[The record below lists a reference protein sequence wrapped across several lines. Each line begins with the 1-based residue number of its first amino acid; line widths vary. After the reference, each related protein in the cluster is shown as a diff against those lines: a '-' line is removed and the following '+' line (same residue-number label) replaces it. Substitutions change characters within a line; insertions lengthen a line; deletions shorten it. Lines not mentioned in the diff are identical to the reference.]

1 MLEQLGKYRIDSVL
15 GKGAMGTVYKAFDPH
30 IARIVALKTIRKE
43 LLGDGHQQQ
52 LISRFQN
59 EAQAAGRLSHPNIVA
74 VYDYGEDD
82 GAAYI
87 AMEFID
93 GIALNTR
100 LQNQESRQLA
110 QVIGWMRQLLG
121 ALHYAHAKGVIHR
134 DVKPANLIITADNQ
148 VKVTDFGIARIDTS
162 VLTQTGSMIG
172 TPSYMSPEQFCGDL
186 VDCRSDVFSAGIVL
200 YQLLTG
206 ERPFSGS
213 ATMVMQQILNQTP
226 VPPSSLNPT
235 LDPQLDVIITQALAK
250 RPDER
255 FDSAL
260 DFLIALEA
268 LSGQQSLSTVELDDD
283 RTRLM
288 MPASASTPGLRT
300 APPTIGSEALETL
313 TPWKNQLRPQLESLL
328 SQQIGPLARL
338 LVKKSLATADD
349 FVTLRSTLLPH
360 IPSER
365 GREQFVNATDALYQ
379 RIASAESSTAVGTG
393 TGGLTASVIAS
404 QIATHTRT
412 PGATDVDDG
421 WRQDT
426 EKRLTYLIGPIA
438 RIVVSRASKNARTRQ
453 AFLLALAE
461 HISNPA
467 KRSEFLHQSGHS
479 GEQP

>member
-1 MLEQLGKYRIDSVL
+1 MIEQLGKYRIDSVL

-30 IARIVALKTIRKE
+30 IARVVALKTIRKE
-43 LLGDGHQQQ
+43 LLGDGHQDQ

-100 LQNQESRQLA
+100 LQNQEPRQLA
-110 QVIGWMRQLLG
+110 QVTGWMRQLLG

-134 DVKPANLIITADNQ
+134 DVKPANLIITTDNKI
-148 VKVTDFGIARIDTS
+148 KVTDFGIARIDTS

-172 TPSYMSPEQFCGDL
+172 TPSYMSPEQFCGEA
-186 VDCRSDVFSAGIVL
+186 VDGRSDVFSAGIVL

-226 VPPSSLNPT
+226 VAPSSLNPT
-235 LDPQLDVIITQALAK
+235 LPPHLDTIISRALAK

-255 FDSAL
+255 FASAL
-260 DFLIALEA
+260 DFLLALES
-268 LSGQQSLSTVELDDD
+268 LSGEQSLSTVELDDD

-288 MPASASTPGLRT
+288 MPASLGITSLRS
-300 APPTIGSEALETL
+300 APINSGSEVLATL
-313 TPWKNQLRPQLESLL
+313 TPWKNQIRPQLESAL

-338 LVKKSLATADD
+338 LVKRSLATADD
-349 FVTLRSTLLPH
+349 FATMRNALLPH

-365 GREQFVNATDALYQ
+365 GREQFMSATEALSRQITAPETATALPATTTGVTRPVEPVPMQDTAEGESQHVDAAL
-379 RIASAESSTAVGTG
+379 
-393 TGGLTASVIAS
+393 
-404 QIATHTRT
+404 
-412 PGATDVDDG
+412 
-421 WRQDT
+421 RQDA

-438 RIVVSRASKNARTRQ
+438 RIVVNRAIQSALPRQ
-453 AFLLALAE
+453 AFLCTLAE
-461 HISNPA
+461 QISDPA
-467 KRSEFLHQSGHS
+467 QRANFLRELCHTE
-479 GEQP
+479 EQP

>member
-15 GKGAMGTVYKAFDPH
+15 GKGAMGTVYKAFDPV

-43 LLGDGHQQQ
+43 LLGDGDQHQ
-52 LISRFQN
+52 LISRFKN

-82 GAAYI
+82 GTAYI

-100 LQNQESRQLA
+100 LQNQEPRQMV

-134 DVKPANLIITADNQ
+134 DVKPANLIITADDQ

-186 VDCRSDVFSAGIVL
+186 VDGRSDVFSAGIVL
-200 YQLLTG
+200 YQLITG

-213 ATMVMQQILNQTP
+213 ATMVMHQILNQTP

-235 LDPQLDVIITQALAK
+235 LDPHLDAIIGRALAK

-255 FDSAL
+255 FGSAL
-260 DFLIALEA
+260 DFLIALDS
-268 LSGQQSLSTVELDDD
+268 LSGQQSLGTVELDDD

-288 MPASASTPGLRT
+288 PLASQSSD
-300 APPTIGSEALETL
+300 IGSAPLTTRYDTLHTL
-313 TPWKNQLRPQLESLL
+313 TPWKNQVRPKIESLL

-338 LVKKSLATADD
+338 LVKKSLAASGDFAAMRTA
-349 FVTLRSTLLPH
+349 LLPH

-365 GREQFVNATDALYQ
+365 GRQQFLTETDELYERLAPAGTFPVVGPQTDTITCQTETSTTISNAQGY
-379 RIASAESSTAVGTG
+379 
-393 TGGLTASVIAS
+393 
-404 QIATHTRT
+404 
-412 PGATDVDDG
+412 DDHF
-421 WRQDT
+421 RQLV
-426 EKRLTYLIGPIA
+426 ERQLTYFIGPIA
-438 RIVVSRASKNARTRQ
+438 RIVVSRATKTAATRQ
-453 AFLLALAE
+453 MLLQRLAE
-461 HISNPA
+461 HVSDPTQ
-467 KRSEFLHQSGHS
+467 RSDFLREMGIPGGPHEQS
-479 GEQP
+479 

>member
-30 IARIVALKTIRKE
+30 IARVVALKTIRRE
-43 LLGDGHQQQ
+43 LLGDAQQHQ
-52 LISRFQN
+52 LLSRFQN

-87 AMEFID
+87 AMEFVD

-100 LQNQESRQLA
+100 LQNQEPRQLA
-110 QVIGWMRQLLG
+110 QVLGWMRQLLG
-121 ALHYAHAKGVIHR
+121 ALHYAHAKGVVHR
-134 DVKPANLIITADNQ
+134 DVKPANLLITADNQ

-172 TPSYMSPEQFCGDL
+172 TPSYMSPEQFCGEL
-186 VDCRSDVFSAGIVL
+186 VDGRSDVFSAGIVL

-235 LDPQLDVIITQALAK
+235 LDPQFDQLIRQALAK

-255 FDSAL
+255 FASAQ
-260 DFLIALEA
+260 DFLDALEA
-268 LSGQQSLSTVELDDD
+268 LSGPQTLGSVELDDD
-283 RTRLM
+283 RTRLL
-288 MPASASTPGLRT
+288 MPASFSHASLGSS
-300 APPTIGSEALETL
+300 PTSSSEAADTL
-313 TPWKNQLRPQLESLL
+313 TPWKRQVRPQLESLL

-338 LVKKSLATADD
+338 LVKRSLASADD
-349 FVTLRSTLLPH
+349 FASLRSALLPH

-365 GREQFVNATDALYQ
+365 GREQFVAATEALLP
-379 RIASAESSTAVGTG
+379 STETLPA
-393 TGGLTASVIAS
+393 
-404 QIATHTRT
+404 
-412 PGATDVDDG
+412 
-421 WRQDT
+421 QDT
-426 EKRLTYLIGPIA
+426 LVSQPGTPEALDPAFLEASEARLTYLIGPIA
-438 RIVVSRASKNARTRQ
+438 RIVMRRALPRASTRQ
-453 AFLLALAE
+453 ALLQTLAE
-461 HISNPA
+461 HIPDPA
-467 KRSEFLHQSGHS
+467 QRSAFLE
-479 GEQP
+479 EQP

>member
-30 IARIVALKTIRKE
+30 IARVVALKTIRKE

-93 GIALNTR
+93 GVALNLR
-100 LQNQESRQLA
+100 LQNPETRQMP

-186 VDCRSDVFSAGIVL
+186 VDGRSDVFSAGILL
-200 YQLLTG
+200 YQLITG

-235 LDPQLDVIITQALAK
+235 LDPQLDAIISRALAK
-250 RPDER
+250 RPDNR

-268 LSGQQSLSTVELDDD
+268 LSGQQPLGTVELDDD

-288 MPASASTPGLRT
+288 PLASLSGGMLAAPRT
-300 APPTIGSEALETL
+300 ADNETLDTL
-313 TPWKNQLRPQLESLL
+313 TPWKNQVKPELESLL
-328 SQQIGPLARL
+328 SHQIGPLARL
-338 LVKKSLATADD
+338 LVKKSLASAGD
-349 FVTLRSTLLPH
+349 FATMRSTLLPH

-365 GREQFVNATDALYQ
+365 GREQFVTATDALYQ
-379 RIASAESSTAVGTG
+379 RITPAQIPSVTGTHTKGIIAGQADALDSVSDAESLDHNFRETA
-393 TGGLTASVIAS
+393 
-404 QIATHTRT
+404 
-412 PGATDVDDG
+412 
-421 WRQDT
+421 

-438 RIVVSRASKNARTRQ
+438 RIVVSRAAKTATTRQ
-453 AFLLALAE
+453 VWLQRLAE
-461 HISNPA
+461 HISNPTH
-467 KRSEFLHQSGHS
+467 RSAFLRDLGTPESS
-479 GEQP
+479 P

>member
-30 IARIVALKTIRKE
+30 IARVVALKTIRRE
-43 LLGDGHQQQ
+43 LLGDAQQHQ
-52 LISRFQN
+52 LLSRFQN

-87 AMEFID
+87 AMEFVD

-100 LQNQESRQLA
+100 LQNQEPRQLA
-110 QVIGWMRQLLG
+110 QVLGWMRQLLG
-121 ALHYAHAKGVIHR
+121 ALHYAHAKGVVHR
-134 DVKPANLIITADNQ
+134 DVKPANLLITTDDQ

-172 TPSYMSPEQFCGDL
+172 TPSYMSPEQFCGEL
-186 VDCRSDVFSAGIVL
+186 VDGRSDVFSAGIVL

-235 LDPQLDVIITQALAK
+235 LDPQFDQLIRQALAK

-255 FDSAL
+255 FASAQDFLDAL
-260 DFLIALEA
+260 DA
-268 LSGQQSLSTVELDDD
+268 LSGPQTLSSVELDDD
-283 RTRLM
+283 RTRLL
-288 MPASASTPGLRT
+288 MPASFSHASLGS
-300 APPTIGSEALETL
+300 APTSSSEAADTL
-313 TPWKNQLRPQLESLL
+313 TPWKRQVRPQLESLL

-338 LVKKSLATADD
+338 LVKRSLASADD
-349 FVTLRSTLLPH
+349 FASLRSALLPH

-365 GREQFVNATDALYQ
+365 GREQFVAATEALLP
-379 RIASAESSTAVGTG
+379 STE
-393 TGGLTASVIAS
+393 
-404 QIATHTRT
+404 T
-412 PGATDVDDG
+412 PPA
-421 WRQDT
+421 QDT
-426 EKRLTYLIGPIA
+426 LVSQPGTPEALDPAFLEACETRLTYLIGPIA
-438 RIVVSRASKNARTRQ
+438 RIVMRRALSRASTRQ
-453 AFLLALAE
+453 ALLLTLAE
-461 HISNPA
+461 HIPDPA
-467 KRSEFLHQSGHS
+467 QRSAFLE
-479 GEQP
+479 EQP

>member
-30 IARIVALKTIRKE
+30 IARVVALKTIRKE
-43 LLGDGHQQQ
+43 LLGDSHQQQ

-82 GAAYI
+82 GVAYI

-93 GIALNTR
+93 GIALNTHLHDQQR
-100 LQNQESRQLA
+100 HQLA
-110 QVIGWMRQLLG
+110 QVIGWMRQLLA
-121 ALHYAHAKGVIHR
+121 ALHYAHGKGVVHR

-148 VKVTDFGIARIDTS
+148 VKVTDFGIARIDSS
-162 VLTQTGSMIG
+162 VLTQTGLMIG
-172 TPSYMSPEQFCGDL
+172 TPSYMSPEQFCGNL
-186 VDCRSDVFSAGIVL
+186 VDGRSDVFSAGIVL

-226 VPPSSLNPT
+226 MPPSSLNPT
-235 LDPQLDVIITQALAK
+235 LDPQLDAIISQALAK

-260 DFLIALEA
+260 DFLIELES
-268 LSGQQSLSTVELDDD
+268 LSVEQSLNTTEMTDD

-288 MPASASTPGLRT
+288 TPASL
-300 APPTIGSEALETL
+300 PTGSLSSALQTMGSEALEGL
-313 TPWKNQLRPQLESLL
+313 PPWKNQVRQQLESLL

-338 LVKKSLATADD
+338 LVKKSLATTDD
-349 FVTLRSTLLPH
+349 FTTMRGALLLH

-365 GREQFVNATDALYQ
+365 GREQFVTATDALYQ
-379 RIASAESSTAVGTG
+379 RLAPTGTSTASGTH
-393 TGGLTASVIAS
+393 TGGVVTS
-404 QIATHTRT
+404 QIEAQ
-412 PGATDVDDG
+412 PGTADPRNIDEEL
-421 WRQDT
+421 RQNA

-438 RIVVSRASKNARTRQ
+438 RILVSRAAKSAQTRQ
-453 AFLLALAE
+453 LFLQMLAE
-461 HISNPA
+461 HISDPTQ
-467 KRSEFLHQSGHS
+467 RSDFLQKLGNT
-479 GEQP
+479 GQPR